1 MPHVAN
7 GQNTRTAKT
16 AETGECD
23 SLDSGGGGGLGGAGR
38 TGALALSGVG
48 GRRFLLTVGA
58 GAVTSALQWF
68 GKLDP
73 AGSTFALV
81 IGVTVG
87 SYITGNTMQKIKAPG
102 AGG

>member
-7 GQNTRTAKT
+7 DQNTRTAKT
-16 AETGECD
+16 AETGD
-23 SLDSGGGGGLGGAGR
+23 SDTLDSGGRGGLGGAGR
-38 TGALALSGVG
+38 TGALALSAVG

-58 GAVTSALQWF
+58 GAVTSLLQWF

-87 SYITGNTMQKIKAPG
+87 SYITGNTVQKIRAPG
-102 AGG
+102 APD